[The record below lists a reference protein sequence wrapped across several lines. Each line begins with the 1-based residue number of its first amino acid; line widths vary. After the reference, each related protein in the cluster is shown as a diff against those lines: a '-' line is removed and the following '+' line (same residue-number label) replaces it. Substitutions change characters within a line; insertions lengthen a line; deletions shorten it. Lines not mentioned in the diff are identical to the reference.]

1 MPLLNRKILVK
12 STVGCL
18 GKQDSGLSRRVDAV
32 SRRKMISLRFFRL
45 SGFDTLNRESGQISF
60 SAKEKGRSLSST
72 TNPYFD
78 RAKFQTSL
86 QEKIELAIP
95 GFHGYKEKELRRESD
110 KLIRNQIYQKLS
122 DAESQAKDTYR
133 SLVNQGANDSWDD
146 TDHLLARLDRV
157 MERIN
162 HSEYGYAGLFDVTKV
177 KETDLDRMMNYDMQL
192 IQMADNVTNA
202 IQAFKD
208 SVDNNR
214 LPEAKG
220 KVGDAM
226 KSVDALENA
235 YNGRKQII
243 VGVQ

>member
-1 MPLLNRKILVK
+1 MKE
-12 STVGCL
+12 S
-18 GKQDSGLSRRVDAV
+18 
-32 SRRKMISLRFFRL
+32 ISLRFFWP
-45 SGFDTLNRESGQISF
+45 SGFDTLNRESDENSLLEIRQ
-60 SAKEKGRSLSST
+60 GRSLSST
-72 TNPYFD
+72 ANPYFD
-78 RAKFQTSL
+78 RAKSQTSL

-133 SLVNQGANDSWDD
+133 SLVNQGANDTWDD

-162 HSEYGYAGLFDVTKV
+162 HSEYGYAGFFDVTKV
-177 KETDLDRMMNYDMQL
+177 KEPDLDRMMSYDMQL
-192 IQMADNVTNA
+192 IQMADNVTTA
-202 IQAFKD
+202 IQALKD

-220 KVGDAM
+220 KVGAAM
-226 KSVDALENA
+226 KTVDALENA
-235 YNGRKQII
+235 YDGRKQII

>member
-1 MPLLNRKILVK
+1 MKE
-12 STVGCL
+12 S
-18 GKQDSGLSRRVDAV
+18 
-32 SRRKMISLRFFRL
+32 ISLRFFWP
-45 SGFDTLNRESGQISF
+45 SGFDTLNRESDENSLLEIRQ
-60 SAKEKGRSLSST
+60 GRSLSST
-72 TNPYFD
+72 ANPYFD
-78 RAKFQTSL
+78 RAKSQTSL

-133 SLVNQGANDSWDD
+133 SLVNQGANDTWDD

-162 HSEYGYAGLFDVTKV
+162 HSEYGYAGFFDATKV
-177 KETDLDRMMNYDMQL
+177 KEPDLDRMMSYDMQL
-192 IQMADNVTNA
+192 IQMADNVTTA
-202 IQAFKD
+202 IQALKD

-226 KSVDALENA
+226 KTVDALENA

>member
-1 MPLLNRKILVK
+1 
-12 STVGCL
+12 
-18 GKQDSGLSRRVDAV
+18 
-32 SRRKMISLRFFRL
+32 MISLRFLFL
-45 SGFDTLNRESGQISF
+45 SGFDTLNRESGEISF
-60 SAKEKGRSLSST
+60 LTINRVESLSST

-78 RAKFQTSL
+78 RAKSQTSL

-146 TDHLLARLDRV
+146 TDHLLSRLDRV

-162 HSEYGYAGLFDVTKV
+162 HSEYGYAGFFDVTKV
-177 KETDLDRMMNYDMQL
+177 KEPDLDRMMTYDMQL
-192 IQMADNVTNA
+192 LQMADSVTNT
-202 IQAFKD
+202 IQALKD

-214 LPEAKG
+214 LPEARG

-226 KSVDALENA
+226 KAVDALENA
-235 YNGRKQII
+235 YDGRKQII

>member
-1 MPLLNRKILVK
+1 MLLFNRKIMLK
-12 STVGCL
+12 TTVAAWENKTLRLAC
-18 GKQDSGLSRRVDAV
+18 RVEALL
-32 SRRKMISLRFFRL
+32 RRKMISLRFFRL
-45 SGFDTLNRESGQISF
+45 LGFDTLNRESGQILF
-60 SAKEKGRSLSST
+60 STIKKGRSLSST

-78 RAKFQTSL
+78 RAKSQTSL

-162 HSEYGYAGLFDVTKV
+162 HSEYGYAGFFDVTKV
-177 KETDLDRMMNYDMQL
+177 KEPDLDRMMNYDMQL
-192 IQMADNVTNA
+192 IQMADNVTNT
-202 IQAFKD
+202 IQALKD

-220 KVGDAM
+220 RVGDAM

>member
-1 MPLLNRKILVK
+1 MTINRV
-12 STVGCL
+12 
-18 GKQDSGLSRRVDAV
+18 
-32 SRRKMISLRFFRL
+32 
-45 SGFDTLNRESGQISF
+45 E
-60 SAKEKGRSLSST
+60 SLSST
-72 TNPYFD
+72 TNPYFA
-78 RAKFQTSL
+78 RAKSQTSL

-162 HSEYGYAGLFDVTKV
+162 HSEYGYAGFFDVTKV
-177 KETDLDRMMNYDMQL
+177 KEPDLDRMMTYDMQL
-192 IQMADNVTNA
+192 IQMADNISTA
-202 IQAFKD
+202 IQALKD
-208 SVDNNR
+208 TVDNNR

-226 KSVDALENA
+226 KAVDDLENA

>member
-1 MPLLNRKILVK
+1 LRE
-12 STVGCL
+12 S
-18 GKQDSGLSRRVDAV
+18 
-32 SRRKMISLRFFRL
+32 ISLRFFWP
-45 SGFDTLNRESGQISF
+45 SGFDTLNRESEENSLLEIRQ
-60 SAKEKGRSLSST
+60 GRNLSST

-78 RAKFQTSL
+78 RVKSQTSL

-133 SLVNQGANDSWDD
+133 SLVNQGANDTWDD

-162 HSEYGYAGLFDVTKV
+162 HSEYGYAGFFDATKV
-177 KETDLDRMMNYDMQL
+177 KEPDLDRMMSYDMQL
-192 IQMADNVTNA
+192 IQMADNVTTA
-202 IQAFKD
+202 IQALKD

-220 KVGDAM
+220 KVGAAM
-226 KSVDALENA
+226 KTVDALENA
-235 YNGRKQII
+235 YDGRKQII

>member
-1 MPLLNRKILVK
+1 MTIK
-12 STVGCL
+12 
-18 GKQDSGLSRRVDAV
+18 
-32 SRRKMISLRFFRL
+32 
-45 SGFDTLNRESGQISF
+45 
-60 SAKEKGRSLSST
+60 KGRSLSST

-78 RAKFQTSL
+78 RAKSQTSL

-162 HSEYGYAGLFDVTKV
+162 HSEYGYAGFFDVTKV
-177 KETDLDRMMNYDMQL
+177 KEPDLDRMMSYDMQL
-192 IQMADNVTNA
+192 IQMADNVTTS
-202 IQAFKD
+202 IQALKD

-226 KSVDALENA
+226 KAVDALENA

>member
-1 MPLLNRKILVK
+1 MKE
-12 STVGCL
+12 S
-18 GKQDSGLSRRVDAV
+18 
-32 SRRKMISLRFFRL
+32 ISLRFFWP
-45 SGFDTLNRESGQISF
+45 SGFDTLNRESDENSLLEIRQ
-60 SAKEKGRSLSST
+60 GRNLSST
-72 TNPYFD
+72 ANPYFD
-78 RAKFQTSL
+78 RAKSQTSL

-133 SLVNQGANDSWDD
+133 SLVNQGANDTWDD

-162 HSEYGYAGLFDVTKV
+162 HSEYGYAGFFDATKV
-177 KETDLDRMMNYDMQL
+177 KEPDLDRMMSYDMQL
-192 IQMADNVTNA
+192 IQMADNVTTA
-202 IQAFKD
+202 IQALKD

-220 KVGDAM
+220 KVGAAM
-226 KSVDALENA
+226 KTVDALENA
-235 YNGRKQII
+235 YDGRKQII

>member
-1 MPLLNRKILVK
+1 M
-12 STVGCL
+12 
-18 GKQDSGLSRRVDAV
+18 
-32 SRRKMISLRFFRL
+32 
-45 SGFDTLNRESGQISF
+45 
-60 SAKEKGRSLSST
+60 SST
-72 TNPYFD
+72 TNPYFE
-78 RAKFQTSL
+78 RAKSQTSL

-162 HSEYGYAGLFDVTKV
+162 HSEYGYAGFFDVTKV
-177 KETDLDRMMNYDMQL
+177 KEPDLDRMMSYDMQL
-192 IQMADNVTNA
+192 IKMADNVTTS
-202 IQAFKD
+202 IQALKD

-226 KSVDALENA
+226 KAVDALENA